1 MNKDNMNISKVET
14 YLNSIFDNV
23 ISKNT
28 FFGSMPEKETIESS
42 WNDIVF
48 VEMPNGIQDREAYG
62 QGTALVW
69 LYARPLANGSKNVK
83 VMSVLE
89 TRLNEV
95 IKNAS
100 SPIYSI
106 SRRATFT
113 DYDTNINWHCNAVEI
128 VVKVF

>member
-1 MNKDNMNISKVET
+1 MNISKVET

-23 ISKNT
+23 ISDNT
-28 FFGSMPEKETIESS
+28 FFGSMPEKETIGAS

-48 VEMPNGIQDREAYG
+48 VEMPGGIRDREAYG
-62 QGTALVW
+62 QGTVLVW
-69 LYARPLANGSKNVK
+69 LYARPLANGAKNVK
-83 VMSVLE
+83 VLSGLE
-89 TRLNEV
+89 TKLNEV

-100 SPIYSI
+100 NPTYSI

-128 VVKVF
+128 VVKIF

>member
-1 MNKDNMNISKVET
+1 MNISKVET

-62 QGTALVW
+62 QGTVLVW

-89 TRLNEV
+89 TKLNEV

>member
-1 MNKDNMNISKVET
+1 MNISKVET

-62 QGTALVW
+62 QGTVLVW
-69 LYARPLANGSKNVK
+69 LYARPHANGAKNVK
-83 VMSVLE
+83 VMSALE
-89 TRLNEV
+89 TKLNEV

>member
-1 MNKDNMNISKVET
+1 MNISRVET

-42 WNDIVF
+42 WDDIVF
-48 VEMPNGIQDREAYG
+48 VEMPSGIHDREAYG
-62 QGTALVW
+62 QGTVLVW
-69 LYARPLANGSKNVK
+69 LYARPLANGAKNVK
-83 VMSVLE
+83 VMSGLE
-89 TRLNEV
+89 TKLNEV

-100 SPIYSI
+100 NPIYSI

-128 VVKVF
+128 IVKVF

>member
-1 MNKDNMNISKVET
+1 MNISKVET

-62 QGTALVW
+62 QGTVLVW

-89 TRLNEV
+89 TKLNEV

-113 DYDTNINWHCNAVEI
+113 NYDTNINWHCNAVEI

>member
-1 MNKDNMNISKVET
+1 MNISKVET